1 MCKRHFWS
9 SASSTIPPLHWRIS
23 ATIPPPV
30 RELASIVLPIY
41 PASSHSFGWDFIWK
55 CIRAQ
60 SVCCRFN
67 ICFQD
72 FSFRMIYAC
81 VYLVSPNL
89 GVTDVMTRPDLY
101 LLMRSYRCPH
111 LGTRICCICLYL
123 LSHNRHL
130 YLGPFLYCADISRI
144 HYVIQNQNCRLK
156 IILASDLQDHHLY
169 PFKRSD
175 VSNWSILAV
184 KCLLFGQKGPDW
196 SLIGTCQHTHAL
208 CFLFMEC
215 HKYVCVRGIQMAGK
229 HFDEITKWKSCHSA
243 NLTVSRKASK
253 SIHGPILS
261 WWWAQQKYL
270 DLMPGMIFWI
280 QCQEGT
286 K

>member
-1 MCKRHFWS
+1 MGVQIQIRQIRHKS
-9 SASSTIPPLHWRIS
+9 GSNKQASGCANATSGRRRRPQFLHCTDIYQPQFLLQCGNWRLLCCQYIR
-23 ATIPPPV
+23 AP
-30 RELASIVLPIY
+30 
-41 PASSHSFGWDFIWK
+41 SHSFGWDFIWK

-81 VYLVSPNL
+81 IYLVSPNL

-184 KCLLFGQKGPDW
+184 KGLLFGQKGPD
-196 SLIGTCQHTHAL
+196 
-208 CFLFMEC
+208 
-215 HKYVCVRGIQMAGK
+215 
-229 HFDEITKWKSCHSA
+229 
-243 NLTVSRKASK
+243 
-253 SIHGPILS
+253 
-261 WWWAQQKYL
+261 
-270 DLMPGMIFWI
+270 
-280 QCQEGT
+280 
-286 K
+286 